1 MKAVPRISVRVL
13 KYFFNGRYRL
23 AAMTKRSNTFSRVVE
38 KMLFDGDDMIV
49 VPKDSVVKRNV
60 DINIDIEDAGEST
73 VLPSDVVKRLISE
86 ADDIFIMDFC
96 LCRRS
101 NKCDDY
107 PIDHGCVFMGK
118 GIHKIPPEFGHVA
131 TKEEAKE
138 YIDECGKLGLVHI
151 IGRNKLD
158 SIWLSTGNKKDLM
171 TICNCC
177 PCCCLWNV
185 TRNISDDIGGLFKRM
200 DGVSVELDQ
209 SKCIGCGS
217 CEEICFTKAVKIE
230 DGVFHIDQKLCRGCG
245 RCAESCPSD
254 AISLTFN
261 DSKIDAEVE
270 RIGNLVQ
277 LSDKSV

>member
-73 VLPSDVVKRLISE
+73 VLPSDVVKRLIFE

-107 PIDHGCVFMGK
+107 P
-118 GIHKIPPEFGHVA
+118 
-131 TKEEAKE
+131 
-138 YIDECGKLGLVHI
+138 
-151 IGRNKLD
+151 
-158 SIWLSTGNKKDLM
+158 
-171 TICNCC
+171 
-177 PCCCLWNV
+177 
-185 TRNISDDIGGLFKRM
+185 
-200 DGVSVELDQ
+200 
-209 SKCIGCGS
+209 
-217 CEEICFTKAVKIE
+217 
-230 DGVFHIDQKLCRGCG
+230 
-245 RCAESCPSD
+245 
-254 AISLTFN
+254 
-261 DSKIDAEVE
+261 
-270 RIGNLVQ
+270 
-277 LSDKSV
+277 